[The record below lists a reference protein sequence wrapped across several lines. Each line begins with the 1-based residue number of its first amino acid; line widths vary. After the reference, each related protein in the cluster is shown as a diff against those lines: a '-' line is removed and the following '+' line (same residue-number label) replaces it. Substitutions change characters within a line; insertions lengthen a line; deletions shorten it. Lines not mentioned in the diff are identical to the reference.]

1 MTSGTFHISRF
12 TPPFNLTMSVW
23 AIIPVKSLYQSKS
36 RLARVLSAGQRAELT
51 GQLLRRTL
59 AVLAQSPAIDQLL
72 VVSNDAAVLEIAAQ
86 YGAATLREGPKPGL
100 NSAITQAVQVAT
112 AHQAAAALILPAD
125 LPFIQPEDI
134 AMMVEAAET
143 THSSIL
149 TSQHSSEIVICPDH
163 KDEGTNALLL
173 NLPSSFT
180 FHYGVSSFSRHLQKV
195 EQLGLA
201 CHVVHAPGLKFDLD
215 TEEDWWFFWNS
226 GS

>member
-1 MTSGTFHISRF
+1 
-12 TPPFNLTMSVW
+12 MSIW
-23 AIIPVKSLYQSKS
+23 AVIPVKFLYQSKS

-86 YGAATLREGPKPGL
+86 YSAATLREGPKPGL

-112 AHQAAAALILPAD
+112 AHQATAALILPAD
-125 LPFIQPEDI
+125 LPFIQSEDI

-143 THSSIL
+143 AAAD
-149 TSQHSSEIVICPDH
+149 TSYWGNGYVYAGRPTERPLMVICPDH
-163 KDEGTNALLL
+163 KDDGTNALLL

-180 FHYGVSSFSRHLQKV
+180 FHYGVSSFNRHLQKA

-201 CHVVHAPGLKFDLD
+201 CQVVHAPGLKFDLD
-215 TEEDWWFFWNS
+215 TEEDWLTYQVETVHWNVS
-226 GS
+226 T